1 MSFSIIV
8 DSASDIELDEA
19 QQMGVTLLPME
30 ITFGDEVYRDGY
42 DLTHREFFEKLIE
55 CSDVPKTSQ
64 ISEYVFDE
72 AIKKSWKSRTRLLL

>member
-30 ITFGDEVYRDGY
+30 ITFGDE
-42 DLTHREFFEKLIE
+42 I
-55 CSDVPKTSQ
+55 
-64 ISEYVFDE
+64 
-72 AIKKSWKSRTRLLL
+72 

>member
-30 ITFGDEVYRDGY
+30 ITFGDDIPRRV
-42 DLTHREFFEKLIE
+42 
-55 CSDVPKTSQ
+55 
-64 ISEYVFDE
+64 
-72 AIKKSWKSRTRLLL
+72 

>member
-30 ITFGDEVYRDGY
+30 ITFGDEIYRDGY
-42 DLTHREFFEKLIE
+42 DLTNFSKSSSNAAIF
-55 CSDVPKTSQ
+55 PKPVRFPNTS
-64 ISEYVFDE
+64 S
-72 AIKKSWKSRTRLLL
+72 TRQ